1 MWYLY
6 DVPFAW
12 NDTRQKTS
20 KLYLAFQRKMHEKKR
35 KTHQENQQLTGIFVD
50 RNADVLQDSFS
61 FGPTKL
67 FVSQVNKDQVVVRSS
82 CDDGVTLDL

>member
-1 MWYLY
+1 MWYMMCLLPGMIL
-6 DVPFAW
+6 DKKLASCKGPFKEKC
-12 NDTRQKTS
+12 T
-20 KLYLAFQRKMHEKKR
+20 KKR

>member
-1 MWYLY
+1 MY

-12 NDTRQKTS
+12 NYTRQKTS
-20 KLYLAFQRKMHEKKR
+20 KLYVLSLSKKNARKKR
-35 KTHQENQQLTGIFVD
+35 KTHHKNQQLTGIFVD